1 VASERLPAFAAPFP
15 SEFSCREGRSF
26 ALCATLPWRGLY
38 PSPVNFR
45 SPLAARGTGVLSIT
59 PFRRLWIAL
68 SLSSLG
74 DWLSLLALSTLA
86 LKLGGTNGGAYAI
99 SGVWLVSLLPALLF
113 GPLAGAVADKFDRRM
128 NMIIG
133 DVIRAVLYV
142 SIPINLSVGLVNQ
155 LTWMYVVQFLASCA
169 SLFWTPAKDAS
180 VPNLVPPDKL
190 EQANQL
196 SLFTTYGT
204 APVAGLV
211 FFLLAL
217 ISNALGHISHYF
229 STNQVNLALY
239 FNAATFVVSALTIVM
254 LRELKRRPAGSIST
268 PSVLRSIWEGWK
280 YLGNTQVV
288 RGIVLGMT
296 GAFVAGGAVVGLGPS
311 YVRRTL
317 GGGSAGWGA
326 VFAGIFF
333 GLAIGMFLG
342 LRVLRGFSRRR
353 LFGVS
358 IMFAAVP
365 LALAALI
372 PNLVVVT
379 ILVIVLG
386 ACAGVAYVTGYT
398 VVGLEVDDDTRGRT
412 FAFLQSAIRVILFA
426 VVAIAPALAGAF
438 NSLVH
443 ALDGSTVRIGG
454 VVYAN
459 IGYNLVLLLAA
470 VVAVLL
476 GRASYRQMDDR
487 RGVPLLADL
496 GSVFRHDP
504 ISSNGNGRGNGMRRR
519 HARGTARGTSNGTVE
534 AVVAPV
540 RRYPGVFL
548 ALEGGE
554 GAGKSTQARFLAIW
568 LRDQGYDVVT
578 THEPGAT
585 KVGMRLRALL
595 LDTAHTGLSP
605 HAEALM
611 YAADRAEHVK
621 AVIIPALERGAIVV
635 TDRYVDSS
643 LAYQGAGRQLPMSE
657 IAEVNQWA
665 TGGLTPDL
673 TILLDLEPLAGLG
686 RRLSSADRLES
697 EPVEFHERVRSGFLA
712 LATAA
717 PDRYLVLDASR
728 PETEVSR
735 DVQQRVRE
743 LLPDPVPVTAE
754 ENTGSF
760 PAIRE

>member
-1 VASERLPAFAAPFP
+1 
-15 SEFSCREGRSF
+15 
-26 ALCATLPWRGLY
+26 
-38 PSPVNFR
+38 
-45 SPLAARGTGVLSIT
+45 LAARGTGVLSIT

-74 DWLSLLALSTLA
+74 DWLSLLALSYLA
-86 LKLGGTNGGAYAI
+86 GQLGGAKGSAYAV
-99 SGVWLVSLLPALLF
+99 SGVWLTSLLPALIF
-113 GPLAGAVADKFDRRM
+113 GPLAGAVADKFDRRT

-133 DVIRAVLYV
+133 DVVRAGLYV
-142 SIPINLSVGLVNQ
+142 TIPINLAVGFANQ
-155 LTWMYVVQFLASCA
+155 LTWLYIVQFLASSA

-180 VPNLVPPDKL
+180 VPNLVPPQKL

-204 APVAGLV
+204 APIAGLV

-217 ISNALGHISHYF
+217 VSKALGHISHYF

-239 FNAATFVVSALTIVM
+239 FNAATFVVSALTIVT
-254 LRELKRRPAGSIST
+254 LRELRRRPEGSIST
-268 PSVLRSIWEGWK
+268 PSVLKSIWEGWR
-280 YLGNTQVV
+280 YLGETRVV
-288 RGIVLGMT
+288 RGIVVGMT
-296 GAFVAGGAVVGLGPS
+296 GAFVAGGVVVGLGPS
-311 YVRRTL
+311 YVRYTL
-317 GGGSAGWGA
+317 GGGGAGWGA

-333 GLAIGMFLG
+333 GLALGMFFG
-342 LRVLRGFSRRR
+342 LRVLKGFSRRR

-365 LALAALI
+365 LALAGLI
-372 PNLVVVT
+372 PNLVLVT
-379 ILVIVLG
+379 IMVVVLG

-426 VVAIAPALAGAF
+426 VVAIAPTLAGAF
-438 NSLVH
+438 NALVR
-443 ALDGSTVRIGG
+443 ALGISTVRIGD
-454 VVYAN
+454 VAYLN
-459 IGYNLVLLLAA
+459 IGYNLVILLAA

-476 GRASYRQMDDR
+476 GRVSYRQMDDR

-504 ISSNGNGRGNGMRRR
+504 VTSNGNGRGNGMRKR
-519 HARGTARGTSNGTVE
+519 HARATSNGTHE
-534 AVVAPV
+534 VATTPV
-540 RRYPGVFL
+540 RRHPGVFL

-554 GAGKSTQARFLAIW
+554 GVGKSTQARLLAIW

-605 HAEALM
+605 RAEALM

-643 LAYQGAGRQLPMSE
+643 LAYQGAGRQLSVTE
-657 IAEVNQWA
+657 IAEVNRWA
-665 TGGLTPDL
+665 TGGLMPDL
-673 TILLDLEPLAGLG
+673 TILLDLPPLTGLG

-712 LATAA
+712 LASGT
-717 PDRYLVLDASR
+717 PDRYLVLDAARS
-728 PETEVSR
+728 ETDVSR
-735 DVQQRVRE
+735 DIQQRVRE
-743 LLPDPVPVTAE
+743 LLPDPIPLATE